1 MAWVCEF
8 IFNERDEALA
18 WGFNNMDKL
27 EDQFKVYERD
37 LESL

>member
-18 WGFNNMDKL
+18 CGFNNIDKL
-27 EDQFKVYERD
+27 GEEFKVYERD